1 MDLLDRLL
9 GHDAWT
15 TGQVLASAA
24 GLTDAQLDQD
34 FDIGHR
40 TVRETLAHLI
50 GNVEVWTDLMAERP
64 MRADAAGPA
73 TLAALQRRYAAAAA
87 DFGQGARARR
97 EAGELNSIYMDV
109 LDRPPRAKSVGGTI
123 LHVLTHNHQ
132 HRAELLHMLQ
142 RLGCQDLVEGD
153 VLGWEMQAEKES
165 GKGRGS
171 TEAAPG

>member
-9 GHDAWT
+9 GHEAWT

-24 GLTDAQLDQD
+24 GLTEAQLDQD

-40 TVRETLAHLI
+40 TVRATFEHLI
-50 GNVEVWTDLMAERP
+50 GNVETWTDLMAGRP
-64 MRADAAGPA
+64 MRADAPGPA
-73 TLAALQRRYAAAAA
+73 SVAEFQRRYAAAAD
-87 DFGQGARARR
+87 DFGQVARNRR
-97 EAGELNSIYMDV
+97 DAGRLNDRYVDV
-109 LDRPPRAKSVGGTI
+109 LDSPPREKSVGGTI

-153 VLGWEMQAEKES
+153 VLSWEMQERKEKERDAS
-165 GKGRGS
+165 QEKGS
-171 TEAAPG
+171 T